1 MSYELITTVYL
12 NDGHLHLLGFG
23 PRTASA
29 IRDLN
34 KELYGKPG
42 NVSQ

>member
-1 MSYELITTVYL
+1 MNS
-12 NDGHLHLLGFG
+12 LHLLGFG

-34 KELYGKPG
+34 KELYG